1 MTEQQPRRVRIVSP
15 RTRAARSASG
25 RPVSREIGEQT
36 IVGEVYMG
44 SLVRVQLRLAIGILL
59 IFTLLLGGLPLLLVA
74 EPQLADV
81 QVLGFPLPWVLL
93 GAVVHPVLVMGGLLY
108 VRQAER
114 NEQDFSEVVR

>member
-1 MTEQQPRRVRIVSP
+1 VSEQHPRRERIVSP
-15 RTRAARSASG
+15 RTRATRSVAA

-59 IFTLLLGGLPLLLVA
+59 IFTVLLGGLPLLLVA

-81 QVLGFPLPWVLL
+81 QVLGLPLPWVLL
-93 GAVVHPVLVMGGLLY
+93 GAVVHPVLVLGGLLY
-108 VRQAER
+108 VHQAER
-114 NEQDFSEVVR
+114 NEHDFSEVVR

>member
-1 MTEQQPRRVRIVSP
+1 VSDQQPRRVRIVSP
-15 RTRAARSASG
+15 RTRATRSATG

-59 IFTLLLGGLPLLLVA
+59 IFTVLLGGLPLLLLA

-81 QVLGFPLPWVLL
+81 QVFGFPLPWVLL
-93 GAVVHPVLVMGGLLY
+93 GTVVHPVLVLGGLLY

-114 NEQDFSEVVR
+114 NEHDFSEVVR